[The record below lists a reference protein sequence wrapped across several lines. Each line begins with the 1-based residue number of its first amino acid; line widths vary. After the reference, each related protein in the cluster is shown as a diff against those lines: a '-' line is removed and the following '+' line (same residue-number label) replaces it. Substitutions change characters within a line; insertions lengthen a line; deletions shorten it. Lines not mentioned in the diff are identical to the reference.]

1 MKSVLAMWSFS
12 CILLSVA
19 MALASCE
26 KLEFP
31 DEQAPQTRVAA
42 SASQAAD
49 SCALEVVITGAKW
62 NRLVNIGFGN

>member
-31 DEQAPQTRVAA
+31 DEQAPQTRVAT

-62 NRLVNIGFGN
+62 NRVVNIGFGN